1 MSWRVD
7 AIAPAATKSTNV
19 ASQARVHEVLTGLTL
34 AGPSDPAKV
43 AKMRLLGLVMATA
56 LLATG
61 CSSGEPTATRDFD
74 QLESVV
80 RVTALGCGAPALGS
94 GFAVDE
100 HLIITSGHL
109 VTGRTPDSLGVVRPD
124 GSEAPAVLVGFNLDF
139 DLAALRVDEESFQ
152 PVTLLDQQ
160 EGDGMAVAVRGADEV
175 EEIPFLIDAP
185 VFVNWDGV
193 FRDTESRFHGLRLD
207 AEIKRGDSGSGL
219 FVSAQEVVGL
229 VHSTNRAGLPRAYAV
244 SSKQILEWL
253 ETVDAASEVVAR
265 RCA

>member
-1 MSWRVD
+1 
-7 AIAPAATKSTNV
+7 
-19 ASQARVHEVLTGLTL
+19 
-34 AGPSDPAKV
+34 
-43 AKMRLLGLVMATA
+43 MRLLGLVVTIS
-56 LLATG
+56 LLAMG
-61 CSSGEPTATRDFD
+61 CSSDDATATEDFD
-74 QLESVV
+74 QLQSVV

-124 GSEAPAVLVGFNLDF
+124 GSEASAVLVAFNLDF
-139 DLAALRVDEESFQ
+139 DLAALRVDDATFQ

-160 EGDGMAVAVRGADEV
+160 EGEGVAVAVRGEEDV

-207 AEIKRGDSGSGL
+207 AEINRGDSGSGL
-219 FVSAQEVVGL
+219 FVSTQEVVGL

-253 ETVDAASEVVAR
+253 DTIDAASKVEAP